1 MENKIEN
8 INVNYSEFAY
18 FSRLSENDRLNY
30 FFQLFEGETI
40 STKVENRLD
49 LKEFFSQLD
58 VDDIN
63 DTDTSNTQDIT
74 DIGDDA
80 NLVEIMIDNEFIM
93 IESNSLKSIRLVI
106 TRFMESGYLLSR
118 DLESEKMF
126 KQDKHT
132 RYLRVYQIIDQT
144 TGICLN

>member
-1 MENKIEN
+1 MKNKVGD

-30 FFQLFEGETI
+30 FFQLFEGEVVKP
-40 STKVENRLD
+40 SLD
-49 LKEFFSQLD
+49 LKEFFNQLD
-58 VDDIN
+58 SDTTNLTDKTDSYTYDSDDIS
-63 DTDTSNTQDIT
+63 DSS
-74 DIGDDA
+74 

-93 IESNSLKSIRLVI
+93 IESNSLKSIRIVI
-106 TRFMESGYLLSR
+106 TRFMESGYMLSR

-126 KQDKHT
+126 KQDK
-132 RYLRVYQIIDQT
+132 RSRFLRVYQIIDQT

>member
-1 MENKIEN
+1 MKNKVED

-30 FFQLFEGETI
+30 FFQLFEGEI
-40 STKVENRLD
+40 VKPGLD

-58 VDDIN
+58 ADDTNLN
-63 DTDTSNTQDIT
+63 DTTDSYTYDDEDIS
-74 DIGDDA
+74 DSES
-80 NLVEIMIDNEFIM
+80 LVDIMIDNEFIM
-93 IESNSLKSIRLVI
+93 IESNSLKSIRIVI
-106 TRFMESGYLLSR
+106 TRFMESGYMLSR

-126 KQDKHT
+126 KPDKRT

-144 TGICLN
+144 TGICLS

>member
-1 MENKIEN
+1 MKNKVGD

-30 FFQLFEGETI
+30 FFQLFEGEVV
-40 STKVENRLD
+40 KPGLD
-49 LKEFFSQLD
+49 LKEFFNQLD
-58 VDDIN
+58 SDTTNLTDKTDSYTYDSDDIS
-63 DTDTSNTQDIT
+63 DSD
-74 DIGDDA
+74 

-93 IESNSLKSIRLVI
+93 IESNSLKSIRIVI
-106 TRFMESGYLLSR
+106 TRFMESGYMLSR

-126 KQDKHT
+126 KQDK
-132 RYLRVYQIIDQT
+132 RSRFLRVYQIIDQT

>member
-40 STKVENRLD
+40 SPKVGLD

-58 VDDIN
+58 VADTD
-63 DTDTSNTQDIT
+63 DTDTTNSEDIT
-74 DIGDDA
+74 DIGDDV
-80 NLVEIMIDNEFIM
+80 NLVDIMIDNEFIM

-126 KQDKHT
+126 KQDKRT

>member
-1 MENKIEN
+1 MKNKVGD

-30 FFQLFEGETI
+30 FFQLFEGEVV
-40 STKVENRLD
+40 KPGLD
-49 LKEFFSQLD
+49 LKEFFNQLD
-58 VDDIN
+58 SDTTNLTDKTDSYTYDSDDIS
-63 DTDTSNTQDIT
+63 DSD
-74 DIGDDA
+74 

-93 IESNSLKSIRLVI
+93 IESNSLKSIRIVI
-106 TRFMESGYLLSR
+106 TRFMESGYMLSR

-126 KQDKHT
+126 KQDKRT
-132 RYLRVYQIIDQT
+132 RFVRVYQIIDQT

>member
-1 MENKIEN
+1 MKNKVGD

-30 FFQLFEGETI
+30 FFQLFEGEVV
-40 STKVENRLD
+40 KPGLD
-49 LKEFFSQLD
+49 LKEFFNQLD
-58 VDDIN
+58 SDTTNLTDKTDSYTYDSDDIS
-63 DTDTSNTQDIT
+63 DSD
-74 DIGDDA
+74 

-93 IESNSLKSIRLVI
+93 IESNSLKSIRIVI
-106 TRFMESGYLLSR
+106 TRFMESGYMLSR
-118 DLESEKMF
+118 DLESEKIF

-132 RYLRVYQIIDQT
+132 RFLRVYQIIDQT

>member
-1 MENKIEN
+1 MKNKVGD

-30 FFQLFEGETI
+30 FFQLFEGEVV
-40 STKVENRLD
+40 KPGLD
-49 LKEFFSQLD
+49 LKEFFNQLD
-58 VDDIN
+58 SDTTNLTDKTDSYTYDSDDIS
-63 DTDTSNTQDIT
+63 DSD
-74 DIGDDA
+74 

-93 IESNSLKSIRLVI
+93 IESNSLKSIRIVI
-106 TRFMESGYLLSR
+106 TRFMESGYMLSR

-126 KQDKHT
+126 KQDK
-132 RYLRVYQIIDQT
+132 RSRFVRVYQIIDQT

>member
-1 MENKIEN
+1 MKNKVED

-30 FFQLFEGETI
+30 FFQLFEGEI
-40 STKVENRLD
+40 SKPGLD

-58 VDDIN
+58 ADDTNLN
-63 DTDTSNTQDIT
+63 DTTDSYTYDDEDIS
-74 DIGDDA
+74 DSES
-80 NLVEIMIDNEFIM
+80 LVDIMIDNEFIM
-93 IESNSLKSIRLVI
+93 IESNSLKSIRIVI
-106 TRFMESGYLLSR
+106 TRFMESGYMLSR

-126 KQDKHT
+126 KPDKRT

-144 TGICLN
+144 TGICLS

>member
-1 MENKIEN
+1 MKNKVED

-30 FFQLFEGETI
+30 FFQLFEGETV
-40 STKVENRLD
+40 KPGLD

-58 VDDIN
+58 VDDTNLN
-63 DTDTSNTQDIT
+63 DTTDSYAYDDEDIS
-74 DIGDDA
+74 DSES
-80 NLVEIMIDNEFIM
+80 LVDIMIDNEFIM
-93 IESNSLKSIRLVI
+93 IESNSLKSIRIVI
-106 TRFMESGYLLSR
+106 TRFMESGYMLSR

-126 KQDKHT
+126 KPDKRT

-144 TGICLN
+144 TGICLS

>member
-1 MENKIEN
+1 MKNKVGD

-30 FFQLFEGETI
+30 FFQLFDGEVV
-40 STKVENRLD
+40 KPGLD
-49 LKEFFSQLD
+49 LKEFFNQLD
-58 VDDIN
+58 SDTTNLTDKTDSYTYDSDDIS
-63 DTDTSNTQDIT
+63 DSD
-74 DIGDDA
+74 

-93 IESNSLKSIRLVI
+93 IESNSLKSIRIVI
-106 TRFMESGYLLSR
+106 TRFMESGYMLSR

-126 KQDKHT
+126 KQDKRT
-132 RYLRVYQIIDQT
+132 RFLRVYQIIDQT

>member
-1 MENKIEN
+1 MKNKVGD

-30 FFQLFEGETI
+30 FFQLFEGEVV
-40 STKVENRLD
+40 KPGLD
-49 LKEFFSQLD
+49 LKEFFNQLD
-58 VDDIN
+58 SDTTNLTDKTDSYTYDSDDIS
-63 DTDTSNTQDIT
+63 DSD
-74 DIGDDA
+74 

-93 IESNSLKSIRLVI
+93 IESNSLKSIRIVI
-106 TRFMESGYLLSR
+106 TRFMESGYMLSR

-126 KQDKHT
+126 KQDKRT
-132 RYLRVYQIIDQT
+132 RFLRVYQIIDQT

>member
-58 VDDIN
+58 VDDID
-63 DTDTSNTQDIT
+63 DTNTSNAQDIT
-74 DIGDDA
+74 DIGDDD

-126 KQDKHT
+126 KQDKRT